1 MSGKKN
7 GRVLFVRIMCIALA
21 FLMISSMIFAI
32 IAML

>member
-7 GRVLFVRIMCIALA
+7 SRAMWVRIMCIALA

-32 IAML
+32 VAML